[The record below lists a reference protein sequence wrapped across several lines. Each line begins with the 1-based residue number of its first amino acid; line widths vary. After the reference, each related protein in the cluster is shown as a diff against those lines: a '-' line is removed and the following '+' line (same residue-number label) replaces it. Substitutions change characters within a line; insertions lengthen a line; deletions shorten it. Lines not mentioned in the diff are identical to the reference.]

1 MDRRNAIK
9 NVFTFVPLGVGFAG
23 ITAMGFRFITPKKR
37 DTLRRIFAL
46 SLDELPINAT
56 RKYKDL
62 RGADLIIVRT
72 GERDVKAM
80 STVCTHLGCTVYW
93 EKDNKEF
100 YCPCH
105 QGRFDQDGNVVSG
118 PPPRALDSYKV
129 EIQDKN
135 VFIYFKDKEA

>member
-9 NVFTFVPLGVGFAG
+9 NVLTFVPLGVGFAG
-23 ITAMGFRFITPKKR
+23 ITAMGVRFITPKKR
-37 DTLRRIFAL
+37 DVMRRIFAL
-46 SLDELPINAT
+46 NLDELPINAT

-93 EKDNKEF
+93 EKDKKEF